1 MSDEP
6 KKRSGAWTELTAL
19 ALFPLYLSL
28 VMPAYWVANH
38 SPIQIPSVEFLNRV
52 FSPLWHLWGS
62 SDSAKELINW
72 HVRAFGGP
80 GSNELNFHADPQKP

>member
-6 KKRSGAWTELTAL
+6 KKRSGAWIDLAGL

-28 VMPAYWVANH
+28 VRPAYWVANH
-38 SPIQIPSVEFLNRV
+38 LPIEIPSVEFLNWF

-62 SDSAKELINW
+62 SDSAKRLINW
-72 HVRAFGGP
+72 HIRAFEDTG
-80 GSNELNFHADPQKP
+80 LD